1 MKNLLAAALVALL
14 AFASPAFAACSTSV
28 PAGSIQIVDCN
39 AENIVT
45 NSPYYSINDAN
56 ALSLGLWFAWS
67 AYNASLLSGVPV
79 SGPVTITNGNPA
91 ISWPSHGL
99 TAGSY
104 IVLTTTYPTNL
115 YTSGTLPS
123 NLTGS
128 TFSAQ
133 TVYYVIAT
141 GLTANAFEISATPGG
156 AAITP
161 NASSTGTV
169 YAFNLVAGFNGWSNN
184 VFTTARTLQQAAATS
199 PPSPPAQIPVT
210 PAQ

>member
-1 MKNLLAAALVALL
+1 MKNLLVLAFVALL
-14 AFASPAFAACSTSV
+14 AFGSPAFAACSTSV

-39 AENIVT
+39 AESVVA

-56 ALSLGLWFAWS
+56 ALSLGFWFAWS

-79 SGPVTITNGNPA
+79 SGQVTITSGNPA

-115 YTSGTLPS
+115 YTPGALPS

-133 TVYYVIAT
+133 TVYYVIAA
-141 GLTANAFEISATPGG
+141 GLTANAFEVSATPGG
-156 AAITP
+156 SAITP

-169 YAFNLVAGFNGWSNN
+169 YAFNLVAGFSGWANN
-184 VFTTARTLQQAAATS
+184 VFTMARTLQQAAATP
-199 PPSPPAQIPVT
+199 PPSSPAAIPLT

>member
-1 MKNLLAAALVALL
+1 MKNLLVLAFVALL
-14 AFASPAFAACSTSV
+14 AFGSPAFAACSTSV

-39 AENIVT
+39 AESVVA

-56 ALSLGLWFAWS
+56 ALSLGFWFAWS

-79 SGPVTITNGNPA
+79 SGQVTITSGNPA
-91 ISWPSHGL
+91 IAWQGHGL

-104 IVLTTTYPTNL
+104 ITLTTTYPTNL
-115 YTSGTLPS
+115 YTPGTLPG

-133 TVYYVIAT
+133 TVYYVIAA

-169 YAFNLVAGFNGWSNN
+169 YAFNLVAGFNGWANN
-184 VFTTARTLQQAAATS
+184 VFTTARMLQQAAATS